1 MSTLKSFFKNNAKAI
16 EPKKLKLDRFD
27 MEIEIKPLSPE
38 QNERI
43 MDKSMKNIINA
54 KGKPEQ
60 AFSNGRYLRLMA
72 VEAVSFPD
80 LDDAELQESYGVKGS
95 EQLLNAMFTADE
107 VAKIVSI
114 ATEES
119 KNINDDIQEA
129 KN

>member
-1 MSTLKSFFKNNAKAI
+1 MSTLKSFFKNNAQAI
-16 EPKKLKLDRFD
+16 EPKKLKLDRFE
-27 MEIEIKPLSPE
+27 MAIEVKPLSPE
-38 QNERI
+38 QNEKI

-72 VEAVSFPD
+72 IEAVSFPD
-80 LDDAELQESYGVKGS
+80 LDDAELQESYDVKGA